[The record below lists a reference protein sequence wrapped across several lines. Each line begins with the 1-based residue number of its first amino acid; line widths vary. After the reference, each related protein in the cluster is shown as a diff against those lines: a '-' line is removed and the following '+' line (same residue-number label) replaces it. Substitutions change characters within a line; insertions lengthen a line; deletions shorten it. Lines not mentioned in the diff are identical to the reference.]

1 LLHTLFL
8 DCRICIQI
16 LFLTEAFVNRL
27 ASIIACWAV
36 IFLMS
41 PQSYAADLGG
51 LVSSLKGGGYVIVFR
66 HGATDDS
73 QKDIYPFKFD
83 DMSAQRQLSE
93 KGRELA
99 RELGA
104 ALKKLGVPIGEV
116 YTSQLNRAVETG
128 KLLGGKDVS
137 PVDALTDSGAG
148 SSSAMANPDGKN
160 AKAGRAVR
168 DLVNAPPKAGA
179 NNLAVTHKTNVAD
192 AFGKEFSDIREG
204 EALVYKI
211 STSGPAVLVTRVQP
225 GEWIAQAGS

>member
-1 LLHTLFL
+1 
-8 DCRICIQI
+8 

-27 ASIIACWAV
+27 ASIFVCWAA

-41 PQSYAADLGG
+41 PQSKAAELDG
-51 LVSSLKGGGYVIVFR
+51 LISSLKSGGYVLVFR

-73 QKDIYPFKFD
+73 QKDVYPFKFD
-83 DMSAQRQLSE
+83 DMTAQRQLNE
-93 KGRELA
+93 KGRAMA

-116 YTSQLNRAVETG
+116 HTSQLNRAVETG

-148 SSSAMANPDGKN
+148 SASAMANPDGKN

-168 DLVNAPPKAGA
+168 DLVNAPPKAGL

-192 AFGKEFSDIREG
+192 AFGKEFADIREG
-204 EALVYKI
+204 EALVYKT
-211 STSGPAVLVTRVQP
+211 SASGPAALIMRVQSS
-225 GEWIAQAGS
+225 EWIALAGS

>member
-1 LLHTLFL
+1 ML
-8 DCRICIQI
+8 
-16 LFLTEAFVNRL
+16 V
-27 ASIIACWAV
+27 ASPPV
-36 IFLMS
+36 R
-41 PQSYAADLGG
+41 AADLDA
-51 LVSSLKGGGYVIVFR
+51 LVAALRDGGYVLVFR

-73 QKDIYPFKFD
+73 QKDVYPFKFE

-93 KGRELA
+93 KGRHMA
-99 RELGA
+99 RETGA

-116 YTSQLNRAVETG
+116 YTSRLNRAVETG

-148 SSSAMANPDGKN
+148 SLSAMANPDGKN
-160 AKAGRAVR
+160 VKAGGAVR
-168 DLVNAPPKAGA
+168 DLVNAPPKAGV

-211 STSGPAVLVTRVQP
+211 SASGPAVLVGRVQAS
-225 GEWIAQAGS
+225 EWIARAGS

>member
-1 LLHTLFL
+1 MSK
-8 DCRICIQI
+8 
-16 LFLTEAFVNRL
+16 L
-27 ASIIACWAV
+27 ASIISCLV
-36 IFLMS
+36 IFLLMP
-41 PQSYAADLGG
+41 PQSYAADLGD

-73 QKDIYPFKFD
+73 QKDVYPFKFD

-104 ALKKLGVPIGEV
+104 ALKRLGVPIGEV

-128 KLLGGKDVS
+128 KLLSGKDVS
-137 PVDALTDSGAG
+137 PVEALTDSGAG

-204 EALVYKI
+204 EALVYKT
-211 STSGPAVLVTRVQP
+211 STSGSAVLVTRVQP
-225 GEWIAQAGS
+225 TEWIAQPGS